1 MKFNKTTCKVLH
13 LGQGNPK
20 HRCRLGREW
29 CENSPKEKDLR
40 VLVDERFNVSQQ
52 CVLAAQKANHILG
65 CIKRS
70 VTSRLTEAILALLL
84 CSCETPPEVLHPVL
98 GPPTQEGHGA
108 VRAGPKEGHEDDQR
122 AGAPPLQGQAGRA
135 GAFQPGEEKASRGPY
150 GSLPVPERG
159 LKESW
164 GGNFYK
170 GR

>member
-65 CIKRS
+65 CIKNS
-70 VTSRLTEAILALLL
+70 VTSRSKDLVLPLYSAFVSHLEYCVQFCGPQHKKDVELL
-84 CSCETPPEVLHPVL
+84 
-98 GPPTQEGHGA
+98 
-108 VRAGPKEGHEDDQR
+108 DWIQR
-122 AGAPPLQGQAGRA
+122 KRQR
-135 GAFQPGEEKASRGPY
+135 
-150 GSLPVPERG
+150 
-159 LKESW
+159 
-164 GGNFYK
+164 
-170 GR
+170 

>member
-1 MKFNKTTCKVLH
+1 MDGGIECTLSKSADDTKLSGAVDTLEGKDAIQRYLERSERWVHANLLKFNTAKCKVLH
-13 LGQGNPK
+13 LGWGNPQ

-84 CSCETPPEVLHPVL
+84 CSCETPPEVDRKSV
-98 GPPTQEGHGA
+98 
-108 VRAGPKEGHEDDQR
+108 V
-122 AGAPPLQGQAGRA
+122 
-135 GAFQPGEEKASRGPY
+135 
-150 GSLPVPERG
+150 
-159 LKESW
+159 
-164 GGNFYK
+164 
-170 GR
+170 